1 VKAVRLRKVG
11 NSMGVLLPKGEL
23 AALGWWQSDNLT
35 VERRDNELVL
45 RNLTQRT
52 VRPIHVRKEY
62 GDGNR

>member
-1 VKAVRLRKVG
+1 
-11 NSMGVLLPKGEL
+11 MGVLLPKGEL